1 MDRAPTED
9 SDKSSPETANVPL
22 VDNNSLVSRSQR
34 CNFETIASSLISL
47 SELQKVDISDALS
60 EKDRVKFTVH
70 TVTTL
75 PGFAKSDFCV
85 VRQHEEF
92 VWLHDCIEQNEDYA
106 GYIVS
111 T

>member
-1 MDRAPTED
+1 MRHTE
-9 SDKSSPETANVPL
+9 K
-22 VDNNSLVSRSQR
+22 QR
-34 CNFETIASSLISL
+34 NLRCHIIHHEILIIA
-47 SELQKVDISDALS
+47 LQKVDISDALS

-75 PGFAKSDFCV
+75 PGFAKTDFCV

-92 VWLHDCIEQNEDYA
+92 VWLHDRIEENDDYG

-111 T
+111 GQINCDNWWK